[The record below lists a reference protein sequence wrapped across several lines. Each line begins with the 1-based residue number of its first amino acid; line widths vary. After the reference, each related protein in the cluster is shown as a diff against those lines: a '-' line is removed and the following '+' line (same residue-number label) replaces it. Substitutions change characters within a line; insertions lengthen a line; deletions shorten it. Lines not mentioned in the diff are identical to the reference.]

1 MISVDAQSVLRVISR
16 EEAPGGVGMEP
27 SREVDDLARAVIG
40 SAIDVHRELG
50 PGYSEGVYEEALA
63 QELFRTGVSFER
75 QKSFKVKFKGCV
87 VGEGR
92 IDFLVDGRLVVELK
106 AAERL
111 MPVHKS
117 QVISYLKATSCN
129 LGLLINFNENL
140 LRAGIQRVVFT
151 PPIEPA
157 LDISERV

>member
-1 MISVDAQSVLRVISR
+1 
-16 EEAPGGVGMEP
+16 MEP
-27 SREVDDLARAVIG
+27 NREVDNLARAVIG

-63 QELFRTGVSFER
+63 QEMFRTGITFER
-75 QKSFKVKFKGCV
+75 QKSFKVKIRGCV

-92 IDFLVDGRLVVELK
+92 IDFLVDGKLVVELK

-111 MPVHKS
+111 MPVHRA

-129 LGLLINFNENL
+129 LALLINFNENL
-140 LRAGIQRVVFT
+140 LRAGIQRIVFT
-151 PPIEPA
+151 APSEPA
-157 LDISERV
+157 LGVSERI

>member
-1 MISVDAQSVLRVISR
+1 
-16 EEAPGGVGMEP
+16 MEP
-27 SREVDDLARAVIG
+27 NKDVDDLARAVIG

-50 PGYSEGVYEEALA
+50 PGYSESVYEEALA
-63 QELFRTGVSFER
+63 QELFRTGISFER

-92 IDFLVDGRLVVELK
+92 IDFLVDGKQIVELK

-117 QVISYLKATSCN
+117 QVISYLKATSCS

-140 LRAGIQRVVFT
+140 LRAGIQRIVFT
-151 PPIEPA
+151 SPAEPA
-157 LDISERV
+157 LGMSERI

>member
-1 MISVDAQSVLRVISR
+1 MIGVDARNVLRVISR

-50 PGYSEGVYEEALA
+50 PGYSESVYEEALA
-63 QELFRTGVSFER
+63 QELFRAGIIFER
-75 QKSFKVKFKGCV
+75 QKSFKVKFRGCV

-92 IDFLVDGRLVVELK
+92 VDLLVDGRLVVELK

-151 PPIEPA
+151 PRIEPA

>member
-1 MISVDAQSVLRVISR
+1 
-16 EEAPGGVGMEP
+16 MEP
-27 SREVDDLARAVIG
+27 SREADDLARLVIG
-40 SAIDVHRELG
+40 SAIEVHRDLG

-63 QELFRTGVSFER
+63 QELLRRGVNFER
-75 QKSFKVKFKGCV
+75 QKSFKVTFKGCV

-92 IDFLVDGRLVVELK
+92 IDFFVDGRLVVELK

-117 QVISYLKATSCN
+117 QVISYLKATSCP

-140 LRAGIQRVVFT
+140 LRAGIQRIVLTV
-151 PPIEPA
+151 PVEPA
-157 LDISERV
+157 LGTSERI

>member
-1 MISVDAQSVLRVISR
+1 MLGALLGDIEHTAESVMEPDKDVDAF
-16 EEAPGGVGMEP
+16 
-27 SREVDDLARAVIG
+27 ARTVIG
-40 SAIDVHRELG
+40 SAIEVHRELG

-63 QELFRTGVSFER
+63 QELLRGEVPFER
-75 QKSFKVKFKGCV
+75 QKSFKVRFRECV

-92 IDFLVDGRLVVELK
+92 IDFLIGGKLIVELK
-106 AAERL
+106 AVERL

-140 LRAGIQRVVFT
+140 LRAGIQRVVFM
-151 PPIEPA
+151 PAAEPA
-157 LDISERV
+157 LGTSERV